1 MVLLRTTH
9 SVKNKM
15 VMIKKLACLLFAISG
30 VTAFAQNEIVML
42 GAGTTSC
49 NKFLEALKSSPS
61 NEKEMLKSMFE
72 TWVKG
77 YLSGRNKQLDS
88 LGYKK
93 VDLGSVTQL
102 GDVLVVTCD
111 NAVKQGYGTMPVS
124 IVVDKVF
131 EEAFDKKVRN

>member
-1 MVLLRTTH
+1 
-9 SVKNKM
+9 
-15 VMIKKLACLLFAISG
+15 MIKKLTCLLIAISA
-30 VTAFAQNEIVML
+30 VTSFAQSEIVTL

-49 NKFLEALKSSPS
+49 NKFLESLKSSPS

-88 LGYKK
+88 LGYKQ

-102 GDVLVVTCD
+102 SDVLVFTCN
-111 NAVKQGYGTMPVS
+111 NAIKQGHGTLPVS
-124 IVVDKVF
+124 IVIDKVF
-131 EEAFDKKVRN
+131 EEAYDKKIRN

>member
-1 MVLLRTTH
+1 MKKIITTFILTLL
-9 SVKNKM
+9 
-15 VMIKKLACLLFAISG
+15 
-30 VTAFAQNEIVML
+30 AFYANAENPILML

-49 NKFLEALKSSPS
+49 DKFLEALKSFPS
-61 NEKEMLKSMFE
+61 NEKEMLKSTFE

-77 YLSGRNKQLDS
+77 YLSGRNKQLDR

-111 NAVKQGYGTMPVS
+111 NAVKQGYGTLPVS
-124 IVVDKVF
+124 IVIDKVF
-131 EEAFDKKVRN
+131 EEAFDKKIRK